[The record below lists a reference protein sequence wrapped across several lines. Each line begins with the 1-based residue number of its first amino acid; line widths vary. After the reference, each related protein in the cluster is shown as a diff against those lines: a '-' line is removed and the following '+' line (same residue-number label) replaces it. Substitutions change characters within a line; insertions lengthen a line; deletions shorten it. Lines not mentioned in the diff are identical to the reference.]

1 MQGDCPPLCV
11 VPDKPILK
19 ANDMSQSMD
28 QKTDIEVP
36 AKLGDEIGG
45 AGKAY
50 FNDVVIDNILDALLE
65 LSAAVWTY
73 HDRVNVLETVLAEK
87 GIEVSDAIEAHLP
100 DQAEIA
106 RREEER
112 AALVQRVF
120 GSFVRRP
127 TTRGNSINPSP
138 ATGDEQ

>member
-1 MQGDCPPLCV
+1 
-11 VPDKPILK
+11 
-19 ANDMSQSMD
+19 MD
-28 QKTDIEVP
+28 AQEPTDVP
-36 AKLGDEIGG
+36 ATLGDEIGG

-50 FNDVVIDNILDALLE
+50 FDDVVIDNILDALLE

-100 DQAEIA
+100 DDAEIA
-106 RREEER
+106 RREAER

-127 TTRGNSINPSP
+127 TARPNTINPT
-138 ATGDEQ
+138 AFTGDDQ

>member
-1 MQGDCPPLCV
+1 MDS
-11 VPDKPILK
+11 K
-19 ANDMSQSMD
+19 ASID
-28 QKTDIEVP
+28 VP
-36 AKLGDEIGG
+36 ATLGEEIGG

-50 FNDVVIDNILDALLE
+50 FDDVVIDNILDALLE

-73 HDRVNVLETVLAEK
+73 HDRVTVLETVLAEK
-87 GIEVSDAIEAHLP
+87 GIEVSEAIEAHLP

-127 TTRGNSINPSP
+127 TARANPIAP
-138 ATGDEQ
+138 AASNGDQQ

>member
-1 MQGDCPPLCV
+1 
-11 VPDKPILK
+11 
-19 ANDMSQSMD
+19 MD
-28 QKTDIEVP
+28 SKTSIEVP
-36 AKLGDEIGG
+36 ETLGEEIGG

-50 FNDVVIDNILDALLE
+50 FDDVVIDNILDALLE

-73 HDRVNVLETVLAEK
+73 HDRVNVLEAVLAEK
-87 GIEVSDAIEAHLP
+87 GIEVSEAIEAHLP
-100 DQAEIA
+100 DKAEIA

-127 TTRGNSINPSP
+127 TSRPNPITPTPS
-138 ATGDEQ
+138 TGEEQ

>member
-1 MQGDCPPLCV
+1 MD
-11 VPDKPILK
+11 
-19 ANDMSQSMD
+19 SQTNID
-28 QKTDIEVP
+28 VP
-36 AKLGDEIGG
+36 ADLGEEIGG

-50 FNDVVIDNILDALLE
+50 FDDVVVDNVLDALLE

-73 HDRVNVLETVLAEK
+73 HDRVIVLEKVLADK

-100 DQAEIA
+100 DDAEIA
-106 RREEER
+106 SREAER

-127 TTRGNSINPSP
+127 TARPTPLNPDHSN
-138 ATGDEQ
+138 GDQP